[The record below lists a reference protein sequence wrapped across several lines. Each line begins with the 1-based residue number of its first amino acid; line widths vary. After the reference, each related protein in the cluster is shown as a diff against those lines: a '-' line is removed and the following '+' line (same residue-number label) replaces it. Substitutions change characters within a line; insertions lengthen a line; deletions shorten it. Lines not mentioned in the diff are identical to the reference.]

1 MTAPTP
7 LRISTITATAG
18 VNSPVDLK
26 KLFDEIPLGSAI
38 VFAEYG
44 RVKTERI
51 TRGRHPRQPPVD
63 DDADAVADSGKE
75 APKARQKQVKK
86 RFDNQTTLVV
96 LAGDSK
102 VNMKVFANGSLQMTG
117 LKRIEDGVDAIA
129 ALVDELKTTHIAEDP
144 SAVKAVNYKVRMINS
159 DFKIGYS
166 VRRDHLYSLMLKR
179 NMRCSYEP
187 TIYPGVKVDYYFR
200 GAEGKNGGICECADR
215 GMSMK
220 CAHCHKITLV
230 VFRSGSIIITGASS
244 AAHLAEA
251 NLYLVKTLTEHR
263 DELEH
268 VEYQIGA

>member
-26 KLFDEIPLGSAI
+26 KLFDEIPLGDAI

-51 TRGRHPRQPPVD
+51 TRGRHPKHPV
-63 DDADAVADSGKE
+63 VAGDEKPM
-75 APKARQKQVKK
+75 ALRKVKK
-86 RFDNQTTLVV
+86 RFDNQTTLVM
-96 LAGDSK
+96 LIGDSA

-117 LKRIEDGVDAIA
+117 LKRVEDGEDAIA
-129 ALVDELKTTHIAEDP
+129 ALVGELRTTHIAEDP
-144 SAVKAVNYKVRMINS
+144 TAVKAVNYKVRMINS
-159 DFKIGYS
+159 DFKIGFS
-166 VRRDHLYSLMLKR
+166 VRRDHLYSLMLKTR
-179 NMRCSYEP
+179 MRCSYEP

-200 GAEGKNGGICECADR
+200 GTEGKNGGICECADR

-230 VFRSGSIIITGASS
+230 VFRSGSVIITGASDP
-244 AAHLAEA
+244 AHLAEA
-251 NLYLVKTLTEHR
+251 NRYLVKMLTEHR
-263 DELEH
+263 EELEH
-268 VEYQIGA
+268 VEYQAGAC